1 MTHKDMFK
9 DITYDSLEKQVG
21 GKHYKLY
28 ENSTRTFY
36 K

>member
-9 DITYDSLEKQVG
+9 DISYESLEKQVG
-21 GKHYKLY
+21 GKHYKSLK
-28 ENSTRTFY
+28 NSTCTLY